1 MNFMGPHS
9 RLDLRL
15 DKNEQ
20 PLPSSTPVNKS
31 VSNSY
36 IHDLKYKHAKEDYL
50 KDPTPENKKRQM
62 QKIWQA
68 DDNFIRDM
76 NNDHEEPMAKV
87 AGKLI
92 QAKETAEKLGASTTF
107 SGFGTSEEPEN
118 SDPVA
123 RLRLL
128 AQQEYK
134 AEVKKRQE
142 KGSERGFYSRSI
154 SCRCSNCNWK

>member
-1 MNFMGPHS
+1 MH
-9 RLDLRL
+9 
-15 DKNEQ
+15 K
-20 PLPSSTPVNKS
+20 V
-31 VSNSY
+31 
-36 IHDLKYKHAKEDYL
+36 
-50 KDPTPENKKRQM
+50 
-62 QKIWQA
+62 WQA
-68 DDNFIRDM
+68 DDNFVRAM

-134 AEVKKRQE
+134 ADVKKDKRKVQKGGFLPLVPIATGAVGALAAKITSE
-142 KGSERGFYSRSI
+142 LYDFVKTKLTSGSGIKIPNHKTKKEKLEFIKEIVNKGSMAILLQRRYKGEN
-154 SCRCSNCNWK
+154 CR